1 MTESLS
7 LRALLRLDA
16 LTCLVCGLA
25 LSLGAG
31 PLGAL
36 FGLPPALLLGA
47 GLALFPCA
55 GLMALAMRRPARPL
69 VALIVIGN
77 WAWAAASL
85 GVLALTSPSALGAAF
100 VLAQAALVAAFAWAE
115 GRAAARAPQ
124 PA

>member
-1 MTESLS
+1 MTETLS

-16 LTCLVCGLA
+16 ITCLACGLA

-47 GLALFPCA
+47 GLALLPCA
-55 GLMALAMRRPARPL
+55 GLMALAMRRPSRAL
-69 VALIVIGN
+69 VGLILAGN

-85 GVLALTSPSALGAAF
+85 AVLALTSPTALGAAF

-115 GRAAARAPQ
+115 ARAARAAAA
-124 PA
+124 A

>member
-1 MTESLS
+1 MTETLS

-16 LTCLVCGLA
+16 LIGLACGLA
-25 LSLGAG
+25 LSLGAA

-36 FGLPPALLLGA
+36 FGLPPGLLLGA

-55 GLMALAMRRPARPL
+55 GLMALAAQRLSRPL
-69 VALIVIGN
+69 VALVVIGN

-85 GVLALTSPSALGAAF
+85 AVLALTSPTALGAVF
-100 VLAQAALVAAFAWAE
+100 VLAQAALVAGFAWAE